1 MVGVGC
7 VVMAIFFIL
16 IGVIVINIGNV
27 LVLLIMMRLILRE
40 FKFFVYR
47 GVVFNSGL
55 NIIKF

>member
-16 IGVIVINIGNV
+16 IGVIVINIGSV

-40 FKFFVYR
+40 FKFFVYS

>member
-16 IGVIVINIGNV
+16 IGVIVINIGIV
-27 LVLLIMMRLILRE
+27 LVLLIMMRLIFRE

-55 NIIKF
+55 NKIKF